1 MTTETPTAS
10 AGYRS
15 YVLFALI
22 VVYTFNFIDRQ
33 ILGILA
39 IPIQADLGLSDTQLG
54 LMRGVSFALFYSTLG
69 VPVAMLADRWNR
81 VRIMTIALTLWSA
94 FTMVCGLATNFTQM
108 FLARMAVGVG
118 EAGGVAPAYSIVSDY
133 FPPDKRAGALGAY
146 SFGVPLGS
154 AIGIVF
160 GGVIATVLDWRSAFF
175 IVGGLGILIA
185 PIFLLTVREPK
196 RGGFDAVGSKT
207 TAAPFGEVMATLLKK
222 PSFWLLS
229 IGGAFSSIVAYG
241 MFAWMPAFLVRLFG
255 DELPGAM
262 SWVPSFLIPPNA
274 GPVLYAAYFYGALLA
289 VGGVFGIWLGGAVAD
304 RYGAKF
310 KGIYALAPGVAFL
323 LTVPLMIFGLNTN
336 SLVTTFFA
344 FLLPTAFSLAWL
356 GPALSAFQNMVGPSM
371 RATSGATFLLINN
384 LIGLGFGDFFIGRM
398 SDFYK
403 TEFGN
408 ESLRYSMLTAVG
420 FYVVAAILY
429 FIATPRLKKDWHY
442 GDAQSA
448 PAPSG
453 G

>member
-1 MTTETPTAS
+1 MTGDIKTPS
-10 AGYRS
+10 AAYRG

-22 VVYTFNFIDRQ
+22 VIYTVNFIDRQ

-69 VPVAMLADRWNR
+69 VPVAILADRSNR
-81 VRIMTIALTLWSA
+81 VRIMSVALTLWSA
-94 FTMVCGLATNFTQM
+94 ATMVCGLATSFIQL

-133 FPPDKRAGALGAY
+133 FPPRQRALALGIY
-146 SFGVPLGS
+146 SFGIPLGS

-175 IVGGLGILIA
+175 IVGAFGLLLM
-185 PIFLLTVREPK
+185 PIFLLTVREPA
-196 RGGFDAVGSKT
+196 RGGLDGESAK
-207 TAAPFGEVMATLLKK
+207 AAPAPFREVMATLLKK
-222 PSFWLLS
+222 PSFWMLS
-229 IGGAFSSIVAYG
+229 IGGACSSIVAYG
-241 MFAWMPAFLVRLFG
+241 MFAWMPAFFVRLFG
-255 DELPGAM
+255 DQLPGLFTWM
-262 SWVPSFLIPPNA
+262 PSFLIPPNP
-274 GPVLYAAYFYGALLA
+274 GPVLYAAYFYGAILA

-304 RYGAKF
+304 HFGAKY
-310 KGIYALAPGVAFL
+310 KGVYALAPGIAFL
-323 LTVPLMIFGLNTN
+323 LTIPFMVVGLNTS
-336 SLVTTFFA
+336 SLATAFFV

-356 GPALSAFQNMVGPSM
+356 GPALSAFQNMVGPNM
-371 RATSGATFLLINN
+371 RATAGAMFLLINN

-403 TEFGN
+403 AQYGN

-420 FYVVAAILY
+420 FYAIAAGLY
-429 FIATPRLKKDWHY
+429 FLAAPRLKKDWHT
-442 GDAQSA
+442 
-448 PAPSG
+448 
-453 G
+453 